1 MNTPQRFL
9 TWLLEQPGKRI
20 TQGQFRAGFAEACPE
35 LAQSGA
41 FRAELLR
48 TLYVLESDGHLAL
61 PKGREGWD
69 TVGNPKLPSTIT
81 MVKAS
86 RPMAPSA
93 AMTIWVP
100 ELAGAA
106 AVRRTD
112 TLERL
117 RVINEYLIHH
127 REKTR
132 TLVPFR
138 ERALEIFEDE
148 KAFERQIRDGLL
160 YGLIPI
166 GVLGMCDPEPPLP
179 REDFNVPGGALLLLE
194 NHHTY
199 WSFLQ
204 WNRTARVYTSVAYG
218 NGNTIIK
225 SARALVDAVNRSGA
239 THVEYFGDLDPTGL
253 IIPAAINQELRVLG
267 KPEVRPAVSLYQRL
281 LTEGKRRPLTAEK
294 RQHAGIAVEWLP
306 TYLASEVQ
314 ALFEDQKWL
323 PQEGLRLI

>member
-1 MNTPQRFL
+1 MNTTERLL
-9 TWLLEQPGKRI
+9 TWLIEQPGKRI

-35 LAQSGA
+35 LAHSGA
-41 FRAELLR
+41 FRVELMATLR
-48 TLYVLESDGHLAL
+48 ALESDGHLTL
-61 PKGREGWD
+61 PKGRDGWD
-69 TVGNPKLPSTIT
+69 PVGDPKLPSTIT

-86 RPMAPSA
+86 RPTAASA

-106 AVRRTD
+106 AIRRTD

-117 RVINEYLIHH
+117 QRINEYLIHH
-127 REKTR
+127 RDRTR
-132 TLVPFR
+132 TVVPFR
-138 ERALEIFEDE
+138 ERALEIFDDE
-148 KAFERQIRDGLL
+148 KAFERQIKDGRL
-160 YGLIPI
+160 YGLLPI
-166 GVLGMCDPEPPLP
+166 EVLGMCDPEPPLP
-179 REDFNVPGGALLLLE
+179 REDFDVPGGALLLLE

-204 WNRTARVYTSVAYG
+204 WNRAARVYTSVAYG

-253 IIPAAINQELRVLG
+253 IIPIAINQELRVLG
-267 KPEVRPAVSLYQRL
+267 KPEIQPAVSLYQRL
-281 LTEGKRRPLTAEK
+281 LEEGKRRPLSAEK
-294 RQHAGIAVEWLP
+294 RQHAGAAIDWLP
-306 TYLASEVQ
+306 KALAPQVQ
-314 ALFEDQKWL
+314 QLFDEQRWL

>member
-1 MNTPQRFL
+1 MSTAQRLL
-9 TWLLEQPGKRI
+9 TWLMEQPGKRI
-20 TQGQFRAGFAEACPE
+20 TQVQFRVGFADACPE
-35 LAQSGA
+35 LAHSGA
-41 FRAELLR
+41 FRAELLAALR
-48 TLYVLESDGHLAL
+48 VLENDGHLAL
-61 PKGREGWD
+61 PKGKEGWD
-69 TVGNPKLPSTIT
+69 PVGNPKLPSTIT
-81 MVKAS
+81 MVKAN
-86 RPMAPSA
+86 RPSAPSA

-106 AVRRTD
+106 AVRRID

-127 REKTR
+127 RERTR
-132 TLVPFR
+132 TVVPFR

-148 KAFERQIRDGLL
+148 KAFERQIRGGLL
-160 YGLIPI
+160 YGLLPI
-166 GVLGMCDPEPPLP
+166 EVLGMCDPEPPLP

-239 THVEYFGDLDPTGL
+239 THIEYFGDIDPTGL

-267 KPEVRPAVSLYQRL
+267 KPEIRPAVSLYQRL
-281 LTEGKRRPLTAEK
+281 LAEGKRRPLIAEK
-294 RQHAGIAVEWLP
+294 RQHVGTAVEWLP
-306 TYLASEVQ
+306 ACLAGEVQ
-314 ALFEDQKWL
+314 RLFDEQKWL